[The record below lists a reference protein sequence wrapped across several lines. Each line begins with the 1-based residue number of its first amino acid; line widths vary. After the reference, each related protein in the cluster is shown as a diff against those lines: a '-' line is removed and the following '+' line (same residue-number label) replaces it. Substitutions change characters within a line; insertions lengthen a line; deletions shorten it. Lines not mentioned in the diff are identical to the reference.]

1 MFKSKSKWTGAVL
14 ALVMVLV
21 FTTPIFAQGEV
32 DPVETPEV
40 VEEPS
45 KFLDHPIVKLIAEFF
60 ADLFNSPV
68 EEEPEPEVGGG
79 DLAGGEPGSEE
90 PPPGGEPL
98 GGDGSTEGE
107 PSPDPEL
114 EPEPE
119 PVIVPEEAVAA
130 MHEEE
135 NLGFGE
141 IVKLLGMVED
151 AQAECAETG
160 ENCGVTLESLIAER
174 KDGTGLGE
182 LFEMYGKPEHLG
194 VGQVRKELEPVGQT
208 QNENA
213 NHVKNEKKTN
223 NGKAK
228 GKNK

>member
-1 MFKSKSKWTGAVL
+1 MCKRKGKWMGAVL
-14 ALVMVLV
+14 AMVMVLV

-45 KFLDHPIVKLIAEFF
+45 KFLDHPIVKLIAELF
-60 ADLFNSPV
+60 ADLFNPPV

-79 DLAGGEPGSEE
+79 DLAGREPGLEE
-90 PPPGGEPL
+90 PPTGGEP
-98 GGDGSTEGE
+98 E
-107 PSPDPEL
+107 PDP

-119 PVIVPEEAVAA
+119 PELVIVPEEAVAA

-174 KDGTGLGE
+174 KDGVGMGE
-182 LFEMYGKPEHLG
+182 LFEEYGKPEHLG
-194 VGQVRKELEPVGQT
+194 VSQVRKESEPVGKIR
-208 QNENA
+208 NENT

-228 GKNK
+228 GKDK